1 MINKKESFILVTGA
15 AGFIGSALV
24 KKLLTHGYKVLGID
38 NLNDYY
44 DLSLKKARLK
54 DITSEN
60 KDFAGEWHFFEL
72 GIDNENLIKYI
83 EEFKPL
89 IVYNLAAQ
97 AGVSTL

>member
-44 DLSLKKARLK
+44 DLSLKKSVTYFLEHAYK
-54 DITSEN
+54 N
-60 KDFAGEWHFFEL
+60 KNFPKEC
-72 GIDNENLIKYI
+72 
-83 EEFKPL
+83 FKKS
-89 IVYNLAAQ
+89 LA
-97 AGVSTL
+97 SNNFII